1 MMKLNINDLFSTN
14 FSVSAEGA
22 GLMKELRRNLG
33 FESNYEV
40 ARLAIGLSMGQKN
53 YPDNHR
59 SGSAGSIRGNILFD
73 KHDYPLWVGI
83 LLTNYINHHPE
94 EIDNISMPMLQ
105 AVVKAHWDN
114 GLFLLHD
121 IWEQSNQNQHRF
133 WEIILGKYVDLPN
146 TDQYI
151 HPHLDNSTMRPSS
164 GAIKLVI
171 GNMLRNSEEGEIF
184 SHELN
189 GSGYSPHIAI
199 MGQAGSG
206 KTRVMRHILNQIR
219 RQAECSVILLDLG
232 KGDLGN
238 NTDLINS
245 LGATVISVPEEPIP
259 LDMFYIDNLSDNNE
273 TTAAMENFRD
283 AFVQVAGKLG
293 PKQTDNIREALLP
306 FFRTHNHAS
315 FQQIREALEAFYLD
329 NGLSKDSVISTINS
343 LTLRDLFHPQYS
355 PSVFFQKSWIIT
367 FANARA
373 DVKIFT
379 VCLLLSALD
388 YYLKRQKEAPLDDNE
403 YRGLRLVLAID
414 EAREL
419 LSMNHSGLA
428 NNIRLHRSKGLSVI
442 LVSQSPDDYDGRKD
456 DYLENIGLPLCLKT
470 NAASPRSLKNMFKGD
485 VNFSA
490 LRPGTCY
497 TVDVKASRPVLL
509 KLQFDSDD

>member
-171 GNMLRNSEEGEIF
+171 GNMLINSEEVEIY

-189 GSGYSPHIAI
+189 
-199 MGQAGSG
+199 
-206 KTRVMRHILNQIR
+206 R
-219 RQAECSVILLDLG
+219 
-232 KGDLGN
+232 
-238 NTDLINS
+238 
-245 LGATVISVPEEPIP
+245 
-259 LDMFYIDNLSDNNE
+259 
-273 TTAAMENFRD
+273 
-283 AFVQVAGKLG
+283 
-293 PKQTDNIREALLP
+293 
-306 FFRTHNHAS
+306 
-315 FQQIREALEAFYLD
+315 
-329 NGLSKDSVISTINS
+329 
-343 LTLRDLFHPQYS
+343 
-355 PSVFFQKSWIIT
+355 
-367 FANARA
+367 
-373 DVKIFT
+373 
-379 VCLLLSALD
+379 
-388 YYLKRQKEAPLDDNE
+388 
-403 YRGLRLVLAID
+403 
-414 EAREL
+414 
-419 LSMNHSGLA
+419 
-428 NNIRLHRSKGLSVI
+428 
-442 LVSQSPDDYDGRKD
+442 
-456 DYLENIGLPLCLKT
+456 
-470 NAASPRSLKNMFKGD
+470 
-485 VNFSA
+485 
-490 LRPGTCY
+490 TCY
-497 TVDVKASRPVLL
+497 TNNIDIFQVHWLEYPEITSEKFLELICVMMNCGFEFSGDIENSYALKRYILETLCELKTMPLCSCWQEIKENVKKVF
-509 KLQFDSDD
+509 KCED

>member
-1 MMKLNINDLFSTN
+1 
-14 FSVSAEGA
+14 
-22 GLMKELRRNLG
+22 
-33 FESNYEV
+33 
-40 ARLAIGLSMGQKN
+40 
-53 YPDNHR
+53 
-59 SGSAGSIRGNILFD
+59 
-73 KHDYPLWVGI
+73 
-83 LLTNYINHHPE
+83 
-94 EIDNISMPMLQ
+94 
-105 AVVKAHWDN
+105 
-114 GLFLLHD
+114 
-121 IWEQSNQNQHRF
+121 
-133 WEIILGKYVDLPN
+133 
-146 TDQYI
+146 
-151 HPHLDNSTMRPSS
+151 MRPSS